1 MRDEPTGE
9 QLLETARNV
18 LREEILP
25 ALPPERKHA
34 ALMIAN
40 AMIIAMRQL
49 KNGEDGER
57 KELRSLQSLLGHA
70 GRDEPAGGAELRR
83 QLTDLDREFAR
94 AIRSGRGDTGVW
106 RDAARQHLL
115 ETIRAKV
122 MESNP
127 KYLGEQGR

>member
-40 AMIIAMRQL
+40 AMAIAMRQL
-49 KNGEDGER
+49 THGEDGER
-57 KELRSLQSLLGHA
+57 RELRSLETLLGHA
-70 GRDEPAGGAELRR
+70 GRDELAGKAELRR
-83 QLTDLDREFAR
+83 QLTERDREFAR
-94 AIRSGRGDTGVW
+94 AIRAGRADAGAW

-115 ETIRAKV
+115 DAIRAKV

-127 KYLGEQGR
+127 KYLGGQG

>member
-1 MRDEPTGE
+1 MRDEPIGE

-57 KELRSLQSLLGHA
+57 GELKSLGTLLGRS
-70 GRDEPAGGAELRR
+70 GQYEPAGGADLRR
-83 QLTDLDREFAR
+83 RLKELNREFAS
-94 AIRSGRGDTGVW
+94 AIRGGRADKGPW

-115 ETIRAKV
+115 DSARLKLA
-122 MESNP
+122 ESNP
-127 KYLGEQGR
+127 KYLGGQG

>member
-1 MRDEPTGE
+1 MRDEPIGE
-9 QLLETARNV
+9 QLLETARNL

-25 ALPPERKHA
+25 VLPPERKHA

-57 KELRSLQSLLGHA
+57 RELRSLQSLLGHT

-83 QLTDLDREFAR
+83 QLTDLDREFAH
-94 AIRSGRGDTGVW
+94 AIRAGRGDAGAW
-106 RDAARQHLL
+106 RDAARKHLL

-122 MESNP
+122 LESNP
-127 KYLGEQGR
+127 KYLGEQG

>member
-9 QLLETARNV
+9 QLLETARNL

-40 AMIIAMRQL
+40 AMAIAMRQL
-49 KNGEDGER
+49 KNGEDDQR
-57 KELRSLQSLLGHA
+57 SELGSLQSLLGYA
-70 GRDEPAGGAELRR
+70 ERNEAVGAADLRR
-83 QLTDLDREFAR
+83 QLKDLDREFAH
-94 AIRSGRGDTGVW
+94 AIRAGQA
-106 RDAARQHLL
+106 DAGTWHDATRRHLQ

-127 KYLGEQGR
+127 KYLGEQG

>member
-40 AMIIAMRQL
+40 AMAIAMRQL
-49 KNGEDGER
+49 KHGEDGER
-57 KELRSLQSLLGHA
+57 RELGSLQSLLGYA
-70 GRDEPAGGAELRR
+70 GRDAPAGAADLRR
-83 QLTDLDREFAR
+83 QLNELDREFAH
-94 AIRSGRGDTGVW
+94 AIRAGRADAGAW
-106 RDAARQHLL
+106 HDAARQHLQ

-127 KYLGEQGR
+127 KYLGGQG

>member
-1 MRDEPTGE
+1 MRDEPIGE

-40 AMIIAMRQL
+40 AMAIAMRQL

-57 KELRSLQSLLGHA
+57 RELRSLASLLGHA
-70 GRDEPAGGAELRR
+70 GRDEPAGAAELRR
-83 QLTDLDREFAR
+83 QLTELDREFAC
-94 AIRSGRGDTGVW
+94 AIRAGRGDVGAW
-106 RDAARQHLL
+106 RDAAAKHLMGA
-115 ETIRAKV
+115 IRAKV
-122 MESNP
+122 LESNP
-127 KYLGEQGR
+127 KYLGGRD